1 MLKNYR
7 IMPIFIM
14 CKNSDIILKQINLIL
29 GDKMRRIKN
38 KTLRYLG
45 IALIVIGIAIIAYPF
60 YTNFVMKTR
69 EDDIMN
75 SWENQI
81 NFNTANQATTTETL
95 TENNTQS
102 TDESGNINQP
112 QTTQSGGQSQ
122 TSETMTGGQAAQSQE
137 VIPGATFKITI
148 PKINSS
154 WVGYEGTNIPSL
166 KRGPGHYIGTPRPGE
181 LGTCVI
187 AGHRTTYGAP
197 FNRVD
202 QLVEGDQI
210 IIETP
215 DGKQFTY
222 LVTRQLVVLPND
234 LSSIIQTEYAS
245 LILTTCHPKFHAT
258 RRLLIFA
265 KLSE

>member
-1 MLKNYR
+1 
-7 IMPIFIM
+7 
-14 CKNSDIILKQINLIL
+14 
-29 GDKMRRIKN
+29 MRGIKN

-45 IALIVIGIAIIAYPF
+45 ITLIIVGIVIIAYPF
-60 YTNFVMKTR
+60 YTNFVMKRR
-69 EDDIMN
+69 EADIMN

-81 NFNTANQATTTETL
+81 GFDTSIQATTQVTTIG
-95 TENNTQS
+95 TQTGNDTQV
-102 TDESGNINQP
+102 TDQSGNTIQP
-112 QTTQSGGQSQ
+112 QTTQSGESG
-122 TSETMTGGQAAQSQE
+122 ETTFIGEDNLSTQ

-166 KRGPGHYIGTPRPGE
+166 KRGPGHYIVTPKPGE

-202 QLVEGDQI
+202 QLVVGDQI

-222 LVTRQLVVLPND
+222 LVSGQLEVLPKD
-234 LSSIIQTEYAS
+234 LSALKQTEYAS
-245 LILTTCHPKFHAT
+245 LILTTCTPKYYAI
-258 RRLLIFA
+258 RRLLVFA
-265 KLSE
+265 KLAQ

>member
-1 MLKNYR
+1 
-7 IMPIFIM
+7 
-14 CKNSDIILKQINLIL
+14 
-29 GDKMRRIKN
+29 MRRIKN
-38 KTLRYLG
+38 KALRYLG
-45 IALIVIGIAIIAYPF
+45 IALIVIGIVIIAYPF
-60 YTNFVMKTR
+60 YTNFVMKRR
-69 EDDIMN
+69 EADVMN

-81 NFNTANQATTTETL
+81 GFDTTAQANTQAAATDTL
-95 TENNTQS
+95 TGNDTQV
-102 TDESGNINQP
+102 TGQSGDTSQS
-112 QTTQSGGQSQ
+112 QTTQSGDQSQ
-122 TSETMTGGQAAQSQE
+122 SSGTSSNGPFDLSTQ

-166 KRGPGHYIGTPRPGE
+166 KRGPGHYIGTPNPGE

-202 QLVEGDQI
+202 QLVNGDQI

-222 LVTRQLVVLPND
+222 LVTGKLEVLPKD
-234 LSSIIQTEYAS
+234 LSAIKPTEYAS
-245 LILTTCHPKFHAT
+245 LILTTCTPKYYAT
-258 RRLLIFA
+258 RRLLVFA
-265 KLSE
+265 RLAES

>member
-1 MLKNYR
+1 
-7 IMPIFIM
+7 
-14 CKNSDIILKQINLIL
+14 
-29 GDKMRRIKN
+29 MRSIKN

-45 IALIVIGIAIIAYPF
+45 IALIVVGICIIAYPF
-60 YTNFVMKTR
+60 YTNFIMQSR

-81 NFNTANQATTTETL
+81 NLNTTNQATTTETL
-95 TENNTQS
+95 AGNDTQT
-102 TDESGNINQP
+102 TDQSGNTSQS
-112 QTTQSGGQSQ
+112 QTTQSGESG
-122 TSETMTGGQAAQSQE
+122 ETTFVGQANLSQE

-166 KRGPGHYIGTPRPGE
+166 KRGPGHYIVTPNPGE
-181 LGTCVI
+181 LGTCII

-210 IIETP
+210 IIETT

-222 LVTRQLVVLPND
+222 LVTGQLSVLPDD
-234 LSSIIQTEYAS
+234 LSALTQTEYAS
-245 LILTTCHPKFHAT
+245 LILSTCHPKFHAT

-265 KLSE
+265 KLAE

>member
-1 MLKNYR
+1 
-7 IMPIFIM
+7 
-14 CKNSDIILKQINLIL
+14 
-29 GDKMRRIKN
+29 MRRIKN

-45 IALIVIGIAIIAYPF
+45 IALIVIGIIIIAYPS
-60 YTNFVMKTR
+60 YTNFVMKRR
-69 EDDIMN
+69 ESDVLN

-81 NFNTANQATTTETL
+81 GLSKTAQSTAQTTTDTL
-95 TENNTQS
+95 TGNDTQS
-102 TDESGNINQP
+102 TDRSGNTIQS
-112 QTTQSGGQSQ
+112 QATQSSDQSQ
-122 TSETMTGGQAAQSQE
+122 SGETGASVGPFDLSTQ

-166 KRGPGHYIGTPRPGE
+166 KRGPGHYIGTADPGE

-202 QLVEGDQI
+202 ELVNGDQI
-210 IIETP
+210 IIETM
-215 DGKQFTY
+215 DGRQFIY
-222 LVTRQLVVLPND
+222 LVTGKMEVLPND
-234 LSSIIQTEYAS
+234 LSAIKPTEYAS
-245 LILTTCHPKFHAT
+245 LILTTCTPKYYAK

-265 KLSE
+265 RLAE

>member
-1 MLKNYR
+1 
-7 IMPIFIM
+7 MPIYII

-29 GDKMRRIKN
+29 GDKMRSIKN

-45 IALIVIGIAIIAYPF
+45 IALIAIGIVIIAYPF

-69 EDDIMN
+69 EEAVMN
-75 SWENQI
+75 SWENQVSFDTTI
-81 NFNTANQATTTETL
+81 QATTTDAL
-95 TENNTQS
+95 TGNDTQV
-102 TDESGNINQP
+102 TDESGNTSQS
-112 QTTQSGGQSQ
+112 QTTQSGESSETTQGAQIDQSQ
-122 TSETMTGGQAAQSQE
+122 Q

-166 KRGPGHYIGTPRPGE
+166 KRGPGHYIVTPRPGE

-202 QLVEGDQI
+202 QLVNGDQI

-215 DGKQFTY
+215 DGKQFIY
-222 LVTRQLVVLPND
+222 LVTGEMEVLPND
-234 LSSIIQTEYAS
+234 LSAIVQTEYAS
-245 LILTTCHPKFHAT
+245 LILTTCTPKFRAT
-258 RRLLIFA
+258 RRLLVFA
-265 KLSE
+265 RLAE

>member
-1 MLKNYR
+1 
-7 IMPIFIM
+7 
-14 CKNSDIILKQINLIL
+14 
-29 GDKMRRIKN
+29 MRSIKN

-45 IALIVIGIAIIAYPF
+45 IALIVVGICIIAYPF
-60 YTNFVMKTR
+60 YTNFIMQSR

-81 NFNTANQATTTETL
+81 NLNTTNQATTTETL
-95 TENNTQS
+95 AGNDTQT
-102 TDESGNINQP
+102 TDQSGNTSQS
-112 QTTQSGGQSQ
+112 QTTQSGESG
-122 TSETMTGGQAAQSQE
+122 ETTFVGQANLSQE

-166 KRGPGHYIGTPRPGE
+166 KRGPGHYIVTPNPGE
-181 LGTCVI
+181 LGTCII

-210 IIETP
+210 IIETT

-222 LVTRQLVVLPND
+222 LVTGQMAVLPDD
-234 LSSIIQTEYAS
+234 LSALTQTEYAS
-245 LILTTCHPKFHAT
+245 LILSTCHPKFRAT
-258 RRLLIFA
+258 QRLLIFA
-265 KLSE
+265 KLAG

>member
-1 MLKNYR
+1 MK
-7 IMPIFIM
+7 
-14 CKNSDIILKQINLIL
+14 S
-29 GDKMRRIKN
+29 IKN

-45 IALIVIGIAIIAYPF
+45 IALITVGIVILAYPF
-60 YTNFVMKTR
+60 YTNFVMKRR
-69 EDDIMN
+69 EEAVMN

-81 NFNTANQATTTETL
+81 GLDTTSQATTTETL
-95 TENNTQS
+95 AGNDTQV
-102 TDESGNINQP
+102 TDESGNTGQS
-112 QTTQSGGQSQ
+112 QTTQSGDQSE
-122 TSETMTGGQAAQSQE
+122 SIETTFVGQANLSQV

-166 KRGPGHYIGTPRPGE
+166 KRGPGHYIVTPKPGE

-202 QLVEGDQI
+202 QLVNGDQI

-222 LVTRQLVVLPND
+222 LVTRQLIVLPND
-234 LSSIIQTEYAS
+234 LSAITQTEYAS
-245 LILTTCHPKFHAT
+245 LILTTCTPKYYAT
-258 RRLLIFA
+258 RRLLVFA
-265 KLSE
+265 KLTQ

>member
-1 MLKNYR
+1 MK
-7 IMPIFIM
+7 
-14 CKNSDIILKQINLIL
+14 S
-29 GDKMRRIKN
+29 IKN

-45 IALIVIGIAIIAYPF
+45 IALIAIGIVIIAYPF

-81 NFNTANQATTTETL
+81 SLNTTSQATTTETL
-95 TENNTQS
+95 TGNDQ
-102 TDESGNINQP
+102 SGNTSQS
-112 QTTQSGGQSQ
+112 QTTQSADQSQ
-122 TSETMTGGQAAQSQE
+122 SSQTTQGAQTAQSQQ

-166 KRGPGHYIGTPRPGE
+166 KRGPGHYIVTPKPGE

-202 QLVEGDQI
+202 QLVNGDSI
-210 IIETP
+210 IIETM

-222 LVTRQLVVLPND
+222 LVTGEMEVLPND
-234 LSSIIQTEYAS
+234 LSALKQTTYAS
-245 LILTTCHPKFHAT
+245 LILTTCTPKYHAT
-258 RRLLIFA
+258 RRLLVFA
-265 KLSE
+265 KLAE